1 MSGFEA
7 DWLALRS
14 DADARA
20 RDPALL
26 AAAAERVGDGLA
38 LDLGAG
44 TGATL
49 WALAPQAPA
58 ARWRLVDDDPALLQ
72 EAERRAETLG
82 ARAETLRLDLARHP
96 EAALE
101 GRPALVTASAFFD
114 LVSEDWMR
122 CFAAAARS
130 AGAAV
135 YAALTY
141 DGVEW
146 WSPPHGEDAAVRRA
160 FAADMI
166 RDKGFGPAL
175 GGRAAQALAD
185 ALAAEGY
192 RVRRA
197 ASPWRLTQA
206 RDGALIAALAEGQA
220 RACGASDDW
229 LAARRASETVEIGH
243 EDLFA
248 TP

>member
-1 MSGFEA
+1 VSGFEA

-96 EAALE
+96 
-101 GRPALVTASAFFD
+101 GG
-114 LVSEDWMR
+114 
-122 CFAAAARS
+122 
-130 AGAAV
+130 GA
-135 YAALTY
+135 
-141 DGVEW
+141 
-146 WSPPHGEDAAVRRA
+146 
-160 FAADMI
+160 
-166 RDKGFGPAL
+166 
-175 GGRAAQALAD
+175 
-185 ALAAEGY
+185 
-192 RVRRA
+192 
-197 ASPWRLTQA
+197 
-206 RDGALIAALAEGQA
+206 
-220 RACGASDDW
+220 
-229 LAARRASETVEIGH
+229 
-243 EDLFA
+243 
-248 TP
+248 